1 MSSTVN
7 LVRSAFGPGKTLYD
21 ALSSSKSASQTDL
34 KKAYRKMMSQ
44 HHPDKLAAK
53 GLPDDMIEVAK
64 EKTQEIQSAW
74 ELIKNHRGIKK

>member
-1 MSSTVN
+1 
-7 LVRSAFGPGKTLYD
+7 
-21 ALSSSKSASQTDL
+21 
-34 KKAYRKMMSQ
+34 MMAQ

-74 ELIKNHRGIKK
+74 DLIKKERGIRK